1 MKLVKITGCVCD
13 ELSADEINEIDMTD
27 EQRQETIDA
36 ICSWLK
42 RNPDQLNYVM
52 QDLIETFGDYEVSE
66 KACECCGDH
75 IWTWTWDI

>member
-1 MKLVKITGCVCD
+1 MKLVKVTGCVGD
-13 ELSADEINEIDMTD
+13 ELSADGTNEIDMTD
-27 EQRQETIDA
+27 KQKQETIEA

-75 IWTWTWDI
+75 IWTWTWNI

>member
-1 MKLVKITGCVCD
+1 MRLRKVTGCICD

-27 EQRQETIDA
+27 EQRQKTIDA

-66 KACECCGDH
+66 EACECCGDH
-75 IWTWTWDI
+75 VWTWTWNI

>member
-1 MKLVKITGCVCD
+1 MKLRKVTGCICG
-13 ELSADEINEIDMTD
+13 ELSVNGINEIDMTD

-52 QDLIETFGDYEVSE
+52 QDLIETFGDYKVSE
-66 KACECCGDH
+66 EACECCGDH